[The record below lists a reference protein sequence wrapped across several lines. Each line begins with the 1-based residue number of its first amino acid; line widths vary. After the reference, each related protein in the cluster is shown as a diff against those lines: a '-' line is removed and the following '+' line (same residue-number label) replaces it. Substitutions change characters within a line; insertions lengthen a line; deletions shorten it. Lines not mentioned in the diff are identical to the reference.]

1 MRKTKYLSVLLFT
14 LLVLAGCS
22 TVVETEAGI
31 SIRHSSENNLL
42 IQSRANKHCAK
53 FNKIAVPVQ
62 RSAVTNEYFV
72 GTVVST
78 FECKDKA

>member
-31 SIRHSSENNLL
+31 SIRHSSKNSLL
-42 IQSRANKHCAK
+42 VQSKASEHCAK
-53 FNKIAVPVQ
+53 FDKIAVPVQ
-62 RSAVTNEYFV
+62 RSAINRDYFV